1 MTGLLARQLLVVT
14 GKGGVG
20 KTTVAAGLALLAAR
34 QGRRTLVCEVDA
46 KGSLAGAFDVGP
58 LAFTPRTVSPGLWA
72 MTMNTEDSLRE
83 YLALQLRVPLLA
95 RIGPLART
103 FDFVASAAPGVRE
116 ILTIGKLC
124 YEVRE
129 RNYDLVVVDAVASG
143 HVIAQLS
150 AASTIEHLVQVGLVR
165 EQTRWMRE
173 ILEDPARTGVVI
185 VSTGEE
191 MPVAESVELAERLEA
206 ETGTH
211 LAAVVANRVL
221 PEPFAKPDEALFA
234 KVITVKGRKALTG
247 VVGPG
252 AGAVLDAAALSSSL
266 RRRQAV
272 HLDHLRSALGAV
284 VPVLLLPERFDRTE
298 GLGATQ
304 QVADALGE
312 ELE

>member
-1 MTGLLARQLLVVT
+1 MTNLLARQMLVVT

-20 KTTVAAGLALLAAR
+20 KTTVAAGLASLAAR

-46 KGSLAGAFDVGP
+46 KGSLAGAFDAGP
-58 LAFTPRTVSPGLWA
+58 LAFAPRTVAPDLWA

-83 YLALQLRVPLLA
+83 YLALQLRVPILA

-116 ILTIGKLC
+116 ILTIGKLA

-129 RNYDLVVVDAVASG
+129 RHYDLVVVDATASG
-143 HVIAQLS
+143 HVVAQLS
-150 AASTIEHLVQVGLVR
+150 AAATIEHLVQVGVVR
-165 EQTRWMRE
+165 EQTRWMRA
-173 ILEDPARTGVVI
+173 ILEDEARTGVVI
-185 VSTGEE
+185 VTTGEE
-191 MPVAESVELAERLEA
+191 MPVVETIELADRLTA

-221 PEPFAKPDEALFA
+221 PVPFAKPDEPVFA
-234 KVITVKGRKALTG
+234 KVGQAKGRKALAG
-247 VVGPG
+247 AVGPG
-252 AGAVLDAAALSSSL
+252 AGAVLDAAGLAASL
-266 RRRQAV
+266 RRRQAG
-272 HLDHLRSALGAV
+272 HLDALHAALGGR
-284 VPVLLLPERFDRTE
+284 VPVLFLPERFDRIA
-298 GLGATQ
+298 GLAATK

>member
-1 MTGLLARQLLVVT
+1 MTDLLARQLLVVT

-20 KTTVAAGLALLAAR
+20 KTTVAAGLARLAAR

-46 KGSLAGAFDVGP
+46 KGSLAGAFDAAP
-58 LAFTPRTVSPGLWA
+58 LGFVPRTVGTDLWA

-83 YLALQLRVPLLA
+83 YLAVQLRVPLLA

-129 RNYDLVVVDAVASG
+129 RHYDLVVVDATASG
-143 HVIAQLS
+143 HVVAQLS
-150 AASTIEHLVQVGLVR
+150 AAATIEHLVQVGPVR
-165 EQTRWMRE
+165 EQTRWMRA

-185 VSTGEE
+185 VTTGEE
-191 MPVAESVELAERLEA
+191 MPVVETIELADRLQA

-221 PEPFAKPDEALFA
+221 PEPFARPDEAVFA
-234 KVITVKGRKALTG
+234 RLGLVKSRKALAAAA
-247 VVGPG
+247 GPG
-252 AGAVLDAAALSSSL
+252 VGAVLDATALAVTL
-266 RRRQAV
+266 RRRQAA
-272 HLDHLRSALGAV
+272 HLDTLRAAIGGR
-284 VPVLLLPERFDRTE
+284 VPVLYLPERFDRAQ
-298 GLGATQ
+298 GLAATQ
-304 QVADALGE
+304 RVADALGE